1 MHHITAATFFD
12 GAATMADKDG
22 IAAVIE
28 KVAELKPNVVLR
40 WSAESQMEQAMK
52 NTDIIGDMY
61 FHDVASLMAA

>member
-1 MHHITAATFFD
+1 
-12 GAATMADKDG
+12 MADKDG

-52 NTDIIGDMY
+52 NTDIIGGMY